1 MQAFFPEKNWVSV
14 HENNLNHSLFRIRH
28 NNKKNLK
35 SYFQLSLLFGTIL
48 MCLLI
53 ENVFLD
59 QGVYF
64 NQAKNFVEREAKVS
78 VN

>member
-1 MQAFFPEKNWVSV
+1 MW
-14 HENNLNHSLFRIRH
+14 
-28 NNKKNLK
+28 
-35 SYFQLSLLFGTIL
+35 
-48 MCLLI
+48 LLI

-64 NQAKNFVEREAKVS
+64 NQAKNFIEREAKVS